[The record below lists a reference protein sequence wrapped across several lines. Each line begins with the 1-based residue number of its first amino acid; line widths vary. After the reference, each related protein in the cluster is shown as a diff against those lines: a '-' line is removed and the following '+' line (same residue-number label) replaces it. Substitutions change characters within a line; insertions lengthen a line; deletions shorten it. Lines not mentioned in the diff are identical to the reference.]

1 MTADECAIFERRDGF
16 ADAVRLRR
24 FDDAAKDPQVVCPP
38 FAAYKPLLHRL
49 AAEHAAQNG
58 EL

>member
-1 MTADECAIFERRDGF
+1 
-16 ADAVRLRR
+16 LRR